1 METSKKNHRTEMDN
15 TAFLAKFGRVMKL
28 TLYIKNHYWLIGLSV
43 LTGIFNKTL
52 PVLSAALV
60 AYVVGTAASGATA
73 ETIIGYL
80 VVLGIVV
87 LLRALFEYLEMYIA
101 HAAAFRMLHDFRMMI
116 YRKLEQLCPAYMID
130 KKSGAVTST
139 VMDDVEQLE
148 WFYAHTLG
156 TFFIAVLVPAAILIY
171 MLSLHWLLPLV
182 LIPWMV
188 LTAVTHLWFRKKADT
203 QGREVKESLAE
214 VNAETIDGVQ
224 GLREIISFGQQSPY
238 LSRLVG
244 KTKRLNEAQVKDGK
258 RLGLEQALIK
268 TFTALGMLSVL
279 IVSSQMASSGVIHES
294 LYPVAVILTVYA
306 FNPLLELMEMITN
319 FGLISASADRVFSIL
334 EASPAAVDRVTESP
348 ARFSLPHIDYQ
359 KVSFRYQE
367 KLPLVLDKISF
378 EVKPGETVALVGHS
392 GAGKSTCISLLLR
405 FWEVTGGSISID
417 GVDLR
422 DMPQKALRETISL
435 VSQDVYLFNTTI
447 RENISLGLP
456 AAGDKDIEKAARA
469 ALAHDF
475 IMEMPDGYDTIVGE
489 RGAQLSGGQR
499 QRIAIARAFLK
510 NSPILLM
517 DEAVSNLDTTNEQLL
532 QIAIKNL
539 QKNRTTLI
547 IAHRLSTIMSADR
560 IVVLD
565 NGYVAESGSHQELI
579 AKDGIYARLV
589 AIQASA

>member
-1 METSKKNHRTEMDN
+1 METKDN
-15 TAFLAKFGRVMKL
+15 SAFLKKLGRVMKL
-28 TLYIKNHYWLIGLSV
+28 TFYIKNHAWLIGFSV

-60 AYVVGTAASGATA
+60 AYIVGTAAAGAA
-73 ETIIGYL
+73 AQALVVYL
-80 VVLGIVV
+80 VVLGVVV

-101 HAAAFRMLHDFRMMI
+101 HAAAFRMLHDFRLMI

-130 KKSGAVTST
+130 KKSGAVIST

-156 TFFIAVLVPAAILIY
+156 TFFIAILVPAAILIY

-182 LIPWMV
+182 LIPWML
-188 LTAVTHLWFRKKADT
+188 LTAVTHLWFGKKAAA
-203 QGREVKESLAE
+203 QGKEVKESLAE

-224 GLREIISFGQQSPY
+224 GLREIISFGQQSSY
-238 LSRLVG
+238 LNRLVG
-244 KTKRLNEAQVKDGK
+244 RTKRLNEAQVRDGK
-258 RLGLEQALIK
+258 RLGIEQALIK
-268 TFTALGMLSVL
+268 AFTALGMLSVL
-279 IVSSQMASSGVIHES
+279 IVSSQMVSTGVIHQS

-306 FNPLLELMEMITN
+306 FNPLLELMGMITN

-334 EASPAAVDRVTESP
+334 EAAPAAVDRTDKPP
-348 ARFSLPHIDYQ
+348 ARVLLPYIAYQ

-367 KLPLVLDKISF
+367 SLPFVLEDISF

-405 FWEVTGGSISID
+405 FWEVTEGAIAVD

-422 DMPQKALRETISL
+422 DMPQKTLREIISL
-435 VSQDVYLFNTTI
+435 VPQDVYLFNTNI
-447 RENISLGLP
+447 RDNIRLGLP
-456 AAGDKDIEKAARA
+456 GAEDREVEKAAKA

-475 IMEMPDGYDTIVGE
+475 IMEMPEGYDTVVGE

-517 DEAVSNLDTTNEQLL
+517 DEAVSNLDTTHEQRL
-532 QIAIKNL
+532 QRAIKNL
-539 QKNRTTLI
+539 QNNRTTLI

-565 NGYVAESGSHQELI
+565 HGQVAEMGSHQELM

-589 AIQASA
+589 AIQAGA